1 MPTQQNLLG
10 ATIKRFRERKG
21 MTQYAVAQ
29 RMRWRGRRY
38 SCDDPRRTHVLP
50 QQQHAADLRR
60 PVSPRVLRN
69 VPQTQTA
76 VRGNPRYHRL
86 PRTA

>member
-29 RMRWRGRRY
+29 RMRWRGTAPVVEIEKGRRIPRQDTLRDLGK
-38 SCDDPRRTHVLP
+38 CLGLNDPDVKYLYGLARACAKSV
-50 QQQHAADLRR
+50 
-60 PVSPRVLRN
+60 
-69 VPQTQTA
+69 
-76 VRGNPRYHRL
+76 
-86 PRTA
+86 